1 MAENKTTRPRSGSS
15 KGSTG
20 RSRPSK
26 KALEAEQLRLREEAL
41 KASMRRRHIATVI
54 MFAVG
59 IVLTL
64 AAVIPAGE
72 GEGWRGFFDLMH
84 GLFGYSAFLVG
95 PLLIFVAI
103 RLSAFK
109 EGHKLGMDVLKC
121 VGGILLLCAAV
132 QIFSVGAVPGENF
145 GEVIANLYKDGK
157 EFRGGGVFALFI
169 GGLLLLLGRLGATI
183 LIIILILVCVL
194 LCTGIT
200 VADFTDRMVKPVR
213 NAKDKAVKHHNR
225 IREENRIAAEELHM
239 QQDEIEKIQA
249 EIDAEQQE
257 KRSVAELSRAVFSV
271 SDPEEQEPEP
281 IVEDTSAHTEP
292 ESSEKPHIIE
302 VPRPEPVKPAEP
314 ELPAEPDPAET
325 EQLLEEQHEDSV
337 DYMAEIKDYI
347 MQKNRAVL
355 EEAER
360 SEKDPLED
368 EDAELVPIIDALH
381 RFKEENPE
389 NAPVSSIED
398 LPENS
403 ITSSEESELPF
414 DLDDVA
420 DEPETESQPQKDAAA
435 PEASAPKAA
444 EPERPENPV
453 KPEIVEV
460 PRPDRPVTPP
470 PAPAPERP
478 AMPLKKPAPEELNF
492 SDVYTLPPVNLL
504 NPVQKKLTQ
513 ADIDNE
519 IDRNSRKLV
528 EALQSFGVQTK
539 LVGVSR
545 GPSVTRYELQ
555 PAPGVKIS
563 KITGLQDDIALNLAS
578 AGVRIEAPI
587 PNKSAVGIEVPNKA
601 RDTVFFREL
610 VDTTEFKKSFDKKL
624 ETVLGKD
631 ISGAMVT
638 CNIAKMPHLLIAGT
652 TGSGKSVCVNSIIMS
667 ILMKSTPQDVR
678 LIMVDPKKVEFMMYN
693 GIPHLLIPVVTDPK
707 KAAGA
712 LAWAVNEMLNR
723 YKQFSDNNVRDFTGF
738 NELAKDPDSGLMKMS
753 HIVIFIDELADLMMA
768 SPKDVEDS
776 IVRLAQMARA
786 AGMHLVIATQ
796 RPTVNVVTGLIK
808 ANIPS
813 RIALM
818 VASQTDSRVIL
829 DVSGAEKLLG
839 NGDMLYMPVGLPKP
853 VRVQGCFVSDKE
865 VERVVEFIKQTF
877 QAEYDELVMEEVER
891 QTEMVASAQDSKSSG
906 NSDSGDI
913 DTSDERLE
921 EAIDFVV
928 ESGTC
933 STSSLQR
940 RLKLGYG
947 RAARLVDIMEEMGI
961 VGPLEGSKPRQV
973 LMTKQEWAERKLQQR

>member
-26 KALEAEQLRLREEAL
+26 KALEAEQLRLREEAM

-72 GEGWRGFFDLMH
+72 GEGWRGFFDIMH

-145 GEVIANLYKDGK
+145 GEVIANLFKDGK

-213 NAKDKAVKHHNR
+213 NAKDKAVEHHNR

-302 VPRPEPVKPAEP
+302 VPRPDPVKPAEP

-420 DEPETESQPQKDAAA
+420 DEPETESQPQKDAAV
-435 PEASAPKAA
+435 PETSAPKAA

-470 PAPAPERP
+470 TAPAPERP

-921 EAIDFVV
+921 DAIDFVV

>member
-1 MAENKTTRPRSGSS
+1 MAERKTNSAPRSGGQGKNSGTRT
-15 KGSTG
+15 GSTG
-20 RSRPSK
+20 RSKPSQ
-26 KALEAEQLRLREEAL
+26 KALEAEIQRQKEEAIRR
-41 KASMRRRHIATVI
+41 SNNRRHVATVI

-59 IVLTL
+59 IMFTL
-64 AAVIPAGE
+64 AAVIPASE
-72 GEGWRGFFDLMH
+72 GEGWRGFFDIMH
-84 GLFGYSAFLVG
+84 GLFGYSAFLIG
-95 PLLIFVAI
+95 PLLIFIAV

-109 EGHKLGMDVLKC
+109 GGAKLGTTIAGC
-121 VGGILLLCAAV
+121 VAGILLLCAVV
-132 QIFSVGAVPGENF
+132 QIFAVGSTPGENF
-145 GEVIANLYKDGK
+145 GEVITNLFNDGK
-157 EFRGGGVFALFI
+157 EFRGGGVFALVI
-169 GGLLLLLGRLGATI
+169 GGLLLLLGRLGASI
-183 LIIILILVCVL
+183 LVVLLILVFIL
-194 LCTGIT
+194 LVTGVT
-200 VADFTDRMVKPVR
+200 VADFTKRVAKPIRSARDKTVEHHRRVK
-213 NAKDKAVKHHNR
+213 
-225 IREENRIAAEELHM
+225 EENRLAAERFDLEQEEL
-239 QQDEIEKIQA
+239 ERIQA
-249 EIDAEQQE
+249 EIDEEQSD
-257 KRSVAELSRAVFSV
+257 KRTVAELKKAVFSV
-271 SDPEEQEPEP
+271 
-281 IVEDTSAHTEP
+281 
-292 ESSEKPHIIE
+292 
-302 VPRPEPVKPAEP
+302 AEP
-314 ELPAEPDPAET
+314 EKPSVNEVSFTPEEAVSPQEQSPEPAPAEDPEPLSHEEALMQEQQEDDKDYIAE
-325 EQLLEEQHEDSV
+325 V
-337 DYMAEIKDYI
+337 KDYI

-355 EEAER
+355 EEAEKNA
-360 SEKDPLED
+360 KDPLED
-368 EDAELVPIIDALH
+368 ENAELVPILDAIH
-381 RFKEENPE
+381 RFKEDDPGTV
-389 NAPVSSIED
+389 PVKRIED

-403 ITSSEESELPF
+403 VTSSDEGELPF
-414 DLDDVA
+414 DIDDVL
-420 DEPETESQPQKDAAA
+420 DEPDPPAA
-435 PEASAPKAA
+435 PQDKPQTSEPAP
-444 EPERPENPV
+444 
-453 KPEIVEV
+453 KPEIIEV
-460 PRPDRPVTPP
+460 PRPNPVQSVKPTSA
-470 PAPAPERP
+470 APSVPF
-478 AMPLKKPAPEELNF
+478 KKPAPEELHF
-492 SDVYTLPPVNLL
+492 SDVYTLPPVTLL
-504 NPVQKKLTQ
+504 NPIERKVSQ

-519 IDRNSRKLV
+519 IDRNSKKLV

-563 KITGLQDDIALNLAS
+563 KITGLTDDIALNLAS

-587 PNKSAVGIEVPNKA
+587 PNKSAVGIEVPNKV

-678 LIMVDPKKVEFMMYN
+678 LIMIDPKKVEFMMYN

-723 YKQFSDNNVRDFTGF
+723 YRMFSENNVRDFTGF
-738 NELAKDPDSGLMKMS
+738 NELAADPDSGLTKMT

-818 VASQTDSRVIL
+818 VASSMDSRVIL
-829 DVSGAEKLLG
+829 DSGGAEKLLG
-839 NGDMLYMPVGLPKP
+839 NGDMLYMPVGMPKP

-865 VERVVEFIKQTF
+865 VERTVDFIKQTF
-877 QAEYDELVMEEVER
+877 QAEYDELIMEEIER
-891 QTEMVASAQDSKSSG
+891 QTEMVAAAQESG
-906 NSDSGDI
+906 KQSFGGDGGDI
-913 DTSDERLE
+913 DSSDERLE

-973 LMTKQEWAERKLQQR
+973 LMTKQEWTERKLQQR

>member
-1 MAENKTTRPRSGSS
+1 MAEKKTTSQNRSGGSNRTGTARE
-15 KGSTG
+15 GSTG
-20 RSRPSK
+20 RSKSK
-26 KALEAEQLRLREEAL
+26 KSLDAELQRQREEAL
-41 KASMRRRHIATVI
+41 KRSNRRRHIATVI

-59 IVLTL
+59 ILLTL
-64 AAVIPAGE
+64 AAIIPAGE
-72 GEGWRGFFDLMH
+72 NEGWRVFFDIMH

-95 PLLIFVAI
+95 PLIIFIAI
-103 RLSAFK
+103 RVSAAK
-109 EGHKLGMDVLKC
+109 GGSKLGTIIAESVA
-121 VGGILLLCAAV
+121 GILLLCAAV
-132 QIFSVGAVPGENF
+132 QIFAVGSTPGDDF
-145 GEVIANLYKDGK
+145 GEVIANLYIYGK
-157 EFRGGGVFALFI
+157 EFRGGGVFALLI
-169 GGLLLLLGRLGATI
+169 GGLLLLLGRLGAS
-183 LIIILILVCVL
+183 IIIVLLILVCAL
-194 LCTGIT
+194 LISGIT
-200 VADFTDRMVKPVR
+200 VADFTKRVSKPIKT
-213 NAKDKAVKHHNR
+213 AKDKTVEHHRRVK
-225 IREENRIAAEELHM
+225 EEKQLAQQYELE
-239 QQDEIEKIQA
+239 QDELERIQA
-249 EIDAEQQE
+249 EIDAEQSD
-257 KRSVAELSRAVFSV
+257 KRTVAELKKAVFSV
-271 SDPEEQEPEP
+271 KEPEQPSVNEINSDPVPDQPEEA
-281 IVEDTSAHTEP
+281 I
-292 ESSEKPHIIE
+292 
-302 VPRPEPVKPAEP
+302 PAEP
-314 ELPAEPDPAET
+314 EVQPADPEEA
-325 EQLLEEQHEDSV
+325 LIEEQHEEDK
-337 DYMAEIKDYI
+337 DYIAEIKDYI
-347 MQKNRAVL
+347 MEKNRAVI
-355 EEAER
+355 EEAEK

-368 EDAELVPIIDALH
+368 ENAELVPIIDAIH
-381 RFKEENPE
+381 RFKEDNPQVT
-389 NAPVSSIED
+389 PIKSIED
-398 LPENS
+398 LPENTV
-403 ITSSEESELPF
+403 TSSDEGELPF
-414 DLDDVA
+414 DLDDVI
-420 DEPETESQPQKDAAA
+420 DDPEEPEQK
-435 PEASAPKAA
+435 PA
-444 EPERPENPV
+444 EPEKKPYTTAVEKPV
-453 KPEIVEV
+453 QTAPSSNS
-460 PRPDRPVTPP
+460 TP
-470 PAPAPERP
+470 PAPQ
-478 AMPLKKPAPEELNF
+478 MPIRIPAPEELNF
-492 SDVYTLPPVNLL
+492 SDVYTLPPVTLL
-504 NPVQKKLTQ
+504 NPVQKKLSQ
-513 ADIDNE
+513 ADIDSE
-519 IDRNSRKLV
+519 IDRNSKKLV

-563 KITGLQDDIALNLAS
+563 KITGLTDDIALNLAS

-610 VDTTEFKKSFDKKL
+610 VDTPEFKKSFDKKL

-678 LIMVDPKKVEFMMYN
+678 LIMIDPKKVEFMMYN

-723 YKQFSDNNVRDFTGF
+723 YRMFSENNVRDFSGF
-738 NELAKDPDSGLMKMS
+738 NELAADPDSGLRKMS

-818 VASQTDSRVIL
+818 VASQMDSRVIL
-829 DVSGAEKLLG
+829 DAGGAEKLLG

-865 VERVVEFIKQTF
+865 VERTVDFIKQTF
-877 QAEYDELVMEEVER
+877 KAEYDELIMEEIER
-891 QTEMVASAQDSKSSG
+891 QTEMVEAAQESKQGS
-906 NSDSGDI
+906 SDSGDI

-921 EAIDFVV
+921 EAIDFVI
-928 ESGTC
+928 EAGSC

>member
-1 MAENKTTRPRSGSS
+1 MAEKKTNSKASVSSGTGKSTASGTRSG
-15 KGSTG
+15 GTG
-20 RSRPSK
+20 RSKPSK
-26 KALEAEQLRLREEAL
+26 KALDEEMRRQREEAL
-41 KASMRRRHIATVI
+41 KRTMRRRHITSVI
-54 MFAVG
+54 LFAAG
-59 IVLTL
+59 IFLTL
-64 AAVIPAGE
+64 AAVIPAGKD
-72 GEGWRGFFDLMH
+72 EGWHVLFDIMH
-84 GLFGYSAFLVG
+84 GLFGYSAFVLG
-95 PLLIFVAI
+95 PLTVFIAI
-103 RLSAFK
+103 QVSASNDMK
-109 EGHKLGMDVLKC
+109 KLGGLIAKC
-121 VGGILLLCAAV
+121 AAGVLLLSAAV
-132 QIFSVGAVPGENF
+132 QIFFVGATPGDDLF
-145 GEVIANLYKDGK
+145 QVIGRLYVDGMK
-157 EFRGGGVFALFI
+157 FRGGGVFALFI
-169 GGLLLLLGRLGATI
+169 GGLLLLLGRVGATI
-183 LIIILILVCVL
+183 LIILLILVCILLFTGMSVL
-194 LCTGIT
+194 DFSKR
-200 VADFTDRMVKPVR
+200 VAKPVKAAGQK
-213 NAKDKAVKHHNR
+213 AKEHRQRVKEDSR
-225 IREENRIAAEELHM
+225 LAAEQFDLENEEL
-239 QQDEIEKIQA
+239 ERIQA
-249 EIDAEQQE
+249 EIDAEQE
-257 KRSVAELSRAVFSV
+257 DKRTVEELKKAVFSV
-271 SDPEEQEPEP
+271 EESETDPPEQYAQPEPEFP
-281 IVEDTSAHTEP
+281 VPEGEP
-292 ESSEKPHIIE
+292 G
-302 VPRPEPVKPAEP
+302 AEP
-314 ELPAEPDPAET
+314 EEK
-325 EQLLEEQHEDSV
+325 LLEEQHEESV
-337 DYMAEIKDYI
+337 DYMSELKDYI
-347 MQKNRAVL
+347 MEKNRAVI
-355 EEAER
+355 EEAEK
-360 SEKDPLED
+360 SGKDPLED
-368 EDAELVPIIDALH
+368 EDAELVPIIDAIH
-381 RFKEENPE
+381 RFKEDNPG
-389 NAPVSSIED
+389 NVPVKKIED
-398 LPENS
+398 LPESAITNS
-403 ITSSEESELPF
+403 DEGELPF
-414 DLDDVA
+414 DIDDVT
-420 DEPETESQPQKDAAA
+420 DEPEPKPSAAQQTPRPFLNSQPVQTAAPAMKPAAA
-435 PEASAPKAA
+435 E
-444 EPERPENPV
+444 
-453 KPEIVEV
+453 KPEQSI
-460 PRPDRPVTPP
+460 T
-470 PAPAPERP
+470 
-478 AMPLKKPAPEELNF
+478 LK
-492 SDVYTLPPVNLL
+492 DVYTLPPVSLL
-504 NPVQKKLTQ
+504 NPIEKKITQ
-513 ADIDNE
+513 ADIDSE
-519 IDRNSRKLV
+519 IDRNSKKLV

-563 KITGLQDDIALNLAS
+563 RITGLVDDIALNLAS

-610 VDTTEFKKSFDKKL
+610 VDNQEFRRSFGKKL

-667 ILMKSTPQDVR
+667 ILMKSTPDDVR

-723 YKQFSDNNVRDFTGF
+723 YKMFSENNVRDFSGYNT
-738 NELAKDPDSGLMKMS
+738 LAEEPDSGLQKMS

-818 VASQTDSRVIL
+818 VASQMDSRVIL
-829 DVSGAEKLLG
+829 DSGGAEKLLG

-877 QAEYDELVMEEVER
+877 KAEYDESIIEEIER
-891 QTEMVASAQDSKSSG
+891 QTEMVSSAQDSKSG
-906 NSDSGDI
+906 SDGGDI

-928 ESGTC
+928 EAGSC

-947 RAARLVDIMEEMGI
+947 RAARLVDIMEEMGV

-973 LMTKQEWAERKLQQR
+973 LMSKQEWAERKLQQR

>member
-1 MAENKTTRPRSGSS
+1 MAEKSEKKTNTSSRSTGANRSGSKS
-15 KGSTG
+15 TSGAAKTTGGTG
-20 RSRPSK
+20 RSKPSR
-26 KALEAEQLRLREEAL
+26 KALDEEIQRQREEAV
-41 KASMRRRHIATVI
+41 KRSKRRRQITSVI
-54 MFAVG
+54 LFAVG
-59 IVLTL
+59 IFLTL
-64 AAVIPAGE
+64 AAVIPAGQD
-72 GEGWRGFFDLMH
+72 EGWHVLFDIMH

-95 PLLIFVAI
+95 PVTVFIAI
-103 RLSAFK
+103 QVSSANGEK
-109 EGHKLGMDVLKC
+109 KLGGTIAKC
-121 VGGILLLCAAV
+121 VIGILLICAAV
-132 QIFSVGAVPGENF
+132 QIFFVGSTPGDDFF
-145 GEVIANLYKDGK
+145 GVIGRLYTDGM

-169 GGLLLLLGRLGATI
+169 GGLLLLLGRVGATI
-183 LIIILILVCVL
+183 IIILLILVCILLFTGMSVL
-194 LCTGIT
+194 
-200 VADFTDRMVKPVR
+200 DFTKRVTKPV
-213 NAKDKAVKHHNR
+213 KAAGKMAAEHHRRVK
-225 IREENRIAAEELHM
+225 EENRIAAEEFEL
-239 QQDEIEKIQA
+239 DKEELARIQA
-249 EIDAEQQE
+249 EIDAEQE
-257 KRSVAELSRAVFSV
+257 DKRTVAELKKAVFSV
-271 SDPEEQEPEP
+271 DEPEP
-281 IVEDTSAHTEP
+281 EP
-292 ESSEKPHIIE
+292 EPAPAPEAPA
-302 VPRPEPVKPAEP
+302 PEPEP
-314 ELPAEPDPAET
+314 EPEPE
-325 EQLLEEQHEDSV
+325 EKLLDEQHEDSV
-337 DYMAEIKDYI
+337 DYMTELKSYI
-347 MQKNRAVL
+347 MEKNRAVI
-355 EEAER
+355 EEAEK

-368 EDAELVPIIDALH
+368 EDAELVPIIDAIH
-381 RFKEENPE
+381 RFKEENP
-389 NAPVSSIED
+389 ASVPVRKIED
-398 LPENS
+398 LPESSVTNS
-403 ITSSEESELPF
+403 DEGELPF
-414 DLDDVA
+414 DLDDVL
-420 DEPETESQPQKDAAA
+420 DEPEQPA
-435 PEASAPKAA
+435 EPKAA
-444 EPERPENPV
+444 E
-453 KPEIVEV
+453 KS
-460 PRPDRPVTPP
+460 D
-470 PAPAPERP
+470 
-478 AMPLKKPAPEELNF
+478 AMPVVSAKPVQTAAPVIQPEPSGKPAQTITL
-492 SDVYTLPPVNLL
+492 SDVYTLPPVSLL
-504 NPVQKKLTQ
+504 NPVEKKVTQ
-513 ADIDNE
+513 ADIDSE
-519 IDRNSRKLV
+519 IDRNSKKLV

-563 KITGLQDDIALNLAS
+563 RITGLVDDIALNLAS

-610 VDTTEFKKSFDKKL
+610 IDTPEFRKSFGKKL

-667 ILMKSTPQDVR
+667 ILMKSTPEDVR

-723 YKQFSDNNVRDFTGF
+723 YKMFSENNVRDFGGF
-738 NELAKDPDSGLMKMS
+738 NELAADPDSGLTKMS

-818 VASQTDSRVIL
+818 VASQMDSRVIL
-829 DVSGAEKLLG
+829 DSGGAEKLLG

-865 VERVVEFIKQTF
+865 VEHVVDFIKQTF
-877 QAEYDELVMEEVER
+877 KAEYDENIIEEIER
-891 QTEMVASAQDSKSSG
+891 QTEMVSTAQDSKSGSADG
-906 NSDSGDI
+906 GDI

-928 ESGTC
+928 EAGSC

-947 RAARLVDIMEEMGI
+947 RAARLVDIMEEMGV

>member
-72 GEGWRGFFDLMH
+72 GEGWRGFFDIMH

-213 NAKDKAVKHHNR
+213 NAKDKAVEHHNR

-292 ESSEKPHIIE
+292 EPSEKPHIIE
-302 VPRPEPVKPAEP
+302 VPRPDPVKPAEP

-389 NAPVSSIED
+389 NAPVSSIQD

-420 DEPETESQPQKDAAA
+420 DEPETESQPQKDAAV
-435 PEASAPKAA
+435 PETSAPKAA

-470 PAPAPERP
+470 AAPAPERL

-921 EAIDFVV
+921 DAIDFVV

>member
-1 MAENKTTRPRSGSS
+1 MAGKTDNNTEKKKNTGSRSAGTGSS
-15 KGSTG
+15 KTGSQAGSAG
-20 RSRPSK
+20 RSQ
-26 KALEAEQLRLREEAL
+26 KAMDEELRRSREEAV
-41 KASMRRRHIATVI
+41 KRSRSRRHLTSVLL
-54 MFAVG
+54 FALG
-59 IVLTL
+59 IFLTL

-72 GEGWRGFFDLMH
+72 GEGWRALFDVMH

-95 PLLIFVAI
+95 PLLIFIAVRVSAAGDNSRLGGVVA
-103 RLSAFK
+103 
-109 EGHKLGMDVLKC
+109 KC
-121 VGGILLLCAAV
+121 CAGILMLCAAV
-132 QIFSVGAVPGENF
+132 QIFFVGETPGDSF
-145 GEVIANLYKDGK
+145 SDVIAQLYIYGR

-183 LIIILILVCVL
+183 IMILLILVCVL
-194 LCTGIT
+194 LFTGMS
-200 VADFTDRMVKPVR
+200 VSDFTKRIASPVKK
-213 NAKDKAVKHHNR
+213 AGEKAVEHHNR
-225 IREENRIAAEELHM
+225 VKEENKLAAEQSRLERQEM
-239 QQDEIEKIQA
+239 ERIQA
-249 EIDAEQQE
+249 EIDAEQE
-257 KRSVAELSRAVFSV
+257 DKRTVAELKKAVFSV
-271 SDPEEQEPEP
+271 SGSETEGADEAGEASAEEYSEEPLPEE
-281 IVEDTSAHTEP
+281 T
-292 ESSEKPHIIE
+292 
-302 VPRPEPVKPAEP
+302 
-314 ELPAEPDPAET
+314 
-325 EQLLEEQHEDSV
+325 EEQTGEKLIEEQSEDNA
-337 DYMAEIKDYI
+337 DYMSELKNYI
-347 MQKNRAVL
+347 MEKNRAVI

-360 SEKDPLED
+360 VEKDPLED
-368 EDAELVPIIDALH
+368 EDAELVPIIDAIH
-381 RFKEENPE
+381 RFREEDTGTSPIKK
-389 NAPVSSIED
+389 VED
-398 LPENS
+398 LPES
-403 ITSSEESELPF
+403 SVTSSDEGELPF
-414 DLDDVA
+414 DIDDVI
-420 DEPETESQPQKDAAA
+420 DEPASSEKPQLSEAVDSAENSARAEIKPAAA
-435 PEASAPKAA
+435 AA
-444 EPERPENPV
+444 ERTQPIRSASIYGSAAEQ
-453 KPEIVEV
+453 
-460 PRPDRPVTPP
+460 
-470 PAPAPERP
+470 
-478 AMPLKKPAPEELNF
+478 KPASDGGMQNITL

-504 NPVQKKLTQ
+504 NPVEKKVTQ
-513 ADIDNE
+513 ADIDSE
-519 IDRNSRKLV
+519 IERNSKKLV

-539 LVGVSR
+539 MVGVSR

-563 KITGLQDDIALNLAS
+563 RITGLVDDIALNLAT

-587 PNKSAVGIEVPNKA
+587 PNKSAVGIEVPNKV

-610 VDTTEFKKSFDKKL
+610 IDTKEFRGSFGKKL

-667 ILMKSTPQDVR
+667 ILMKSTPDDVR

-723 YKQFSDNNVRDFTGF
+723 YKMFSENNVRDFSGF
-738 NELAKDPDSGLMKMS
+738 NELAADPDSGLTKMS

-818 VASQTDSRVIL
+818 VASQMDSRVIL
-829 DVSGAEKLLG
+829 DSGGAEKLLG

-865 VERVVEFIKQTF
+865 VEHVVEFIKQTF
-877 QAEYDELVMEEVER
+877 KAEYDENIIEEIER
-891 QTEMVASAQDSKSSG
+891 QTEMVNSQQDTKSSDG
-906 NSDSGDI
+906 GDI

-928 ESGTC
+928 EAGTC

-947 RAARLVDIMEEMGI
+947 RAARLVDIMEEMGV

-973 LMTKQEWAERKLQQR
+973 LMSKQEWAERKLRQN